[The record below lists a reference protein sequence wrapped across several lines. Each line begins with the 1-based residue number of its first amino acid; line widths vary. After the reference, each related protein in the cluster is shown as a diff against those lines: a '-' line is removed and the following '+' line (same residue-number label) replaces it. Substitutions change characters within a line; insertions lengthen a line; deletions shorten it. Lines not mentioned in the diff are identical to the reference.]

1 MTEIVAV
8 CESRSD
14 VLRYAWFTGR
24 WNNDVHHTSLLA
36 ARGVLTEQGSHYL
49 NLPWQ

>member
-1 MTEIVAV
+1 MTEMVAV

-24 WNNDVHHTSLLA
+24 WNNDVHYTSLPP
-36 ARGVLTEQGSHYL
+36 ARGVLAEQGSHDL
-49 NLPWQ
+49 ILPWQ